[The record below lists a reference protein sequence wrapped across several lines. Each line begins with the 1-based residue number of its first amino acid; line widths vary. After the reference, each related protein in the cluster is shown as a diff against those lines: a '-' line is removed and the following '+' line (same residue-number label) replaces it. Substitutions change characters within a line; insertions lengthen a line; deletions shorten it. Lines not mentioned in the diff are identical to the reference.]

1 MAARHARLVGG
12 WLQGFLLASLV
23 LSHFAPAY
31 SAPAVQ
37 SIPRESISRGS
48 VRWHYERALV
58 LDAQGHTGRAI
69 AALYRA
75 IDAAEDQRHAFE
87 VAIKSKL
94 TETDR
99 VALEQLER
107 TARDRRLAGS
117 PRQQQ
122 MQLELARTFDQLA
135 ARHLSADDLGLWQT
149 LAVQVTE
156 CRYFLARLYWRS
168 ERTADAIM
176 TLVQVID
183 TPGMPEH
190 ILARLLLARAYAQ
203 LGAWEY
209 AQPHLERLAALTDFQ
224 DAAARRALERLRKA
238 AAQPKGSDPS
248 STRADMHTVLTAIE
262 QAFLSSPAAY
272 RALTLNRHLHDPLA
286 YLELAHLWEEEDTP
300 EELRATLHEGIRARG
315 NFFPVAWLALGA
327 EAEQQA
333 TELEAANKAA
343 EAQQAYRRAAE
354 AFATAFE
361 QLQQLDFQPVQDF
374 DPERLTTLR
383 QKLAQHQE
391 QP

>member
-1 MAARHARLVGG
+1 MKAVHARLVGRC
-12 WLQGFLLASLV
+12 LRGFLLACLV
-23 LSHFAPAY
+23 LGC
-31 SAPAVQ
+31 SALATQ
-37 SIPRESISRGS
+37 TIPRES

-75 IDAAEDQRHAFE
+75 LDAAEDQRHALE
-87 VAIKSKL
+87 VAIKSRL

-122 MQLELARTFDQLA
+122 TQVELAQAFDQLA
-135 ARHLSADDLGLWQT
+135 ARHLSAADLGLWQT

-176 TLVQVID
+176 TLVQVMD
-183 TPGMPEH
+183 APGMPEH
-190 ILARLLLARAYAQ
+190 SLARLLLARAYAQ
-203 LGAWEY
+203 LGAWEH
-209 AQPHLERLAALTDFQ
+209 AQPHLERLAALADLTDP
-224 DAAARRALERLRKA
+224 AARRALERLRKA
-238 AAQPKGSDPS
+238 SAQPASGDSQS
-248 STRADMHTVLTAIE
+248 ARADLQAVVTAIE
-262 QAFLSSPAAY
+262 QAFVASPAAY
-272 RALTLNRHLHDPLA
+272 RALTLGRRLHDPLA
-286 YLELAHLWEEEDTP
+286 YLELAHMCEEEDAP
-300 EELRATLHEGIRARG
+300 EEMRATLQEGIRLRG
-315 NFFPVAWLALGA
+315 NFFPVAWLVLGA

-361 QLQQLDFQPVQDF
+361 QLRQLDFQPVQDF

-383 QKLAQHQE
+383 QKLAQRRE

>member
-1 MAARHARLVGG
+1 MKARRETLVGG
-12 WLQGFLLASLV
+12 WLRVFLLVGLVSGFPASAAGAL
-23 LSHFAPAY
+23 
-31 SAPAVQ
+31 AVQ
-37 SIPRESISRGS
+37 TIPRES

-75 IDAAEDQRHAFE
+75 LDAAEEQRHALE
-87 VAIKSKL
+87 VAIKAKL

-99 VALEQLER
+99 MALEQLER

-117 PRQQQ
+117 SRQQQ
-122 MQLELARTFDQLA
+122 TQVELAQAFDQLA
-135 ARHLSADDLGLWQT
+135 ARHLSAADLGLWQT

-176 TLVQVID
+176 TLVQVMD
-183 TPGMPEH
+183 VPAMPEH
-190 ILARLLLARAYAQ
+190 ILARLLLARAYGQ

-209 AQPHLERLAALTDFQ
+209 AQPHLERLAALTDLQ
-224 DAAARRALERLRKA
+224 DPAARRALERLRKA
-238 AAQPKGSDPS
+238 VAQPKSSDPS
-248 STRADMHTVLTAIE
+248 SARADLQAVVTAIE

-272 RALTLNRHLHDPLA
+272 RALTLGRHLHDPLA
-286 YLELAHLWEEEDTP
+286 YLELAHLCEEEDTP
-300 EELRATLHEGIRARG
+300 EELRATLQEGIRVRG

-333 TELEAANKAA
+333 AELEAANQAA

-361 QLQQLDFQPVQDF
+361 QLQQLDFQPVRDF

-383 QKLAQHQE
+383 RKLAQRQE

>member
-1 MAARHARLVGG
+1 MKAVHARLVGRG
-12 WLQGFLLASLV
+12 LRGFMLACLV
-23 LSHFAPAY
+23 LGC
-31 SAPAVQ
+31 SALATQ
-37 SIPRESISRGS
+37 TIPRES

-75 IDAAEDQRHAFE
+75 LDAAEDQRHALE
-87 VAIKSKL
+87 VAIKSRL
-94 TETDR
+94 TEADR

-122 MQLELARTFDQLA
+122 KQVELAQAFDQLA
-135 ARHLSADDLGLWQT
+135 ARHLSAADLGVWQT

-156 CRYFLARLYWRS
+156 CRYFLAQLYWRS

-176 TLVQVID
+176 TLAQVMD
-183 TPGMPEH
+183 VPGMPEH

-224 DAAARRALERLRKA
+224 DAAARRALERLCKA
-238 AAQPKGSDPS
+238 AAQPKSSDPS
-248 STRADMHTVLTAIE
+248 SARADMHTVLTAIE

-272 RALTLNRHLHDPLA
+272 RALTLGRHLHDPLA
-286 YLELAHLWEEEDTP
+286 YLELAHLCEEEDTP

-333 TELEAANKAA
+333 AELEAANKTA
-343 EAQQAYRRAAE
+343 EAQQACRRAAE

-361 QLQQLDFQPVQDF
+361 QLQQLDFQPVRDF
-374 DPERLTTLR
+374 DPERLTALR
-383 QKLAQHQE
+383 RKLAQRRE

>member
-1 MAARHARLVGG
+1 MEAVRARCFGG
-12 WLQGFLLASLV
+12 WLWGFLSVGFV
-23 LSHFAPAY
+23 LSLLALAAGAPA
-31 SAPAVQ
+31 AQ
-37 SIPRESISRGS
+37 TIPRES

-58 LDAQGHTGRAI
+58 LDAQGHTGKAI

-75 IDAAEDQRHAFE
+75 LDAAEEQRHALE
-87 VAIKSKL
+87 VVIKSRL
-94 TETDR
+94 AEADR
-99 VALEQLER
+99 TALEQLER

-122 MQLELARTFDQLA
+122 TQLELARAFDQLA
-135 ARHLSADDLGLWQT
+135 ARHLSAADLGLWQT

-156 CRYFLARLYWRS
+156 CRYFLASLYWRS
-168 ERTADAIM
+168 ERTADAIT
-176 TLVQVID
+176 TLVHVID
-183 TPGMPEH
+183 APGMPEH
-190 ILARLLLARAYAQ
+190 ILARLLLARAYGQ

-238 AAQPKGSDPS
+238 KAQPKSSDLS
-248 STRADMHTVLTAIE
+248 LARADLHTVVTAIE
-262 QAFLSSPAAY
+262 QAFVASPAAY
-272 RALTLNRHLHDPLA
+272 RALTLGRHLHDPLA
-286 YLELAHLWEEEDTP
+286 YLELAHLCEEEDTP
-300 EELRATLHEGIRARG
+300 EELRATLQEGIRVRG

-333 TELEAANKAA
+333 AELEAANQAA

-354 AFATAFE
+354 AFAKAFE
-361 QLQQLDFQPVQDF
+361 QLQQLDFQPVRDF

-383 QKLAQHQE
+383 RKLAQRQE

>member
-1 MAARHARLVGG
+1 MKARRETLVGG
-12 WLQGFLLASLV
+12 WLRVFLLVGLVSGFPASAAGAL
-23 LSHFAPAY
+23 
-31 SAPAVQ
+31 AVQ
-37 SIPRESISRGS
+37 TIPRES

-75 IDAAEDQRHAFE
+75 LDAAEEQRHALE
-87 VAIKSKL
+87 VAIKAKL

-99 VALEQLER
+99 MALEQLER

-117 PRQQQ
+117 SRQQQ
-122 MQLELARTFDQLA
+122 TQVELAQAFDQLA
-135 ARHLSADDLGLWQT
+135 ARHLSAADLGLWQT

-176 TLVQVID
+176 TLVQVMD
-183 TPGMPEH
+183 VPAMPEH
-190 ILARLLLARAYAQ
+190 ILARLLLARAYGQ

-209 AQPHLERLAALTDFQ
+209 AQPHLERLAALTDLQ
-224 DAAARRALERLRKA
+224 DPAARRALERLRKA
-238 AAQPKGSDPS
+238 VAQPKSSDPS
-248 STRADMHTVLTAIE
+248 SARADLQAVVTAIE

-272 RALTLNRHLHDPLA
+272 RALTLGRHLHDPLA
-286 YLELAHLWEEEDTP
+286 YLELAHLCEEEDTP
-300 EELRATLHEGIRARG
+300 EELRATLQEGIRVRG

-333 TELEAANKAA
+333 AELEAANQAA

-361 QLQQLDFQPVQDF
+361 QLQQLDFQPVRDF

-383 QKLAQHQE
+383 RKLAQHRE